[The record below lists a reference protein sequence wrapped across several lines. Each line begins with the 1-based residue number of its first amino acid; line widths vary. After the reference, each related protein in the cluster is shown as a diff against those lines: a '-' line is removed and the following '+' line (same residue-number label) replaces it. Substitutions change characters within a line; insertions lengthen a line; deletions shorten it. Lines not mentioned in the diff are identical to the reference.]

1 MVDASVT
8 SHHKNKWLTCAGEI
22 NGRTWLGL
30 FGVFLAVMA
39 SGVGENASKFALAD
53 IQGGMLLSQDAGSW
67 LTTCY
72 VTGFVIGSGFTPCF
86 WPTFSLR
93 RVALVM
99 SAIYLT
105 GGLITPWLAGHY
117 PALLAVRS
125 LQGFAGGALPPM
137 LMTVVLRFMPPLIK
151 VLGLG
156 AYGWVSAW
164 SATLGATAAAFAF
177 HWGWSGYFYW
187 NLPLMAIAA
196 VCIGYGLPQ
205 DPLRLE
211 RLRQFNWRGLL
222 LGGTAL
228 GMLTTG
234 ISQGERLDW
243 LNSSLIYVLL
253 LGGIGFLMLF
263 LINEWFHP
271 LPFFNLQL
279 LKKRNLSF
287 SLITL
292 GGVLIIMVSLVNITS
307 GYLSAIQGYR
317 QEQTSDMML
326 WVALPQLITLPI
338 ITVICNTPR
347 VDCRWVLA
355 ISLLLMATACLLAS
369 QLTPE
374 WNGDSFHTIAL
385 LQAIAQPMAI
395 IPLLMQATGGL
406 LPTDGPFAAA
416 WFNAVK
422 GFSATAASGAIALL
436 SRQRGDFHAD
446 VITDGFG
453 STYRD
458 TSAAAGEQLSQIASR
473 QGHVLASADLY
484 MLVAGLAL
492 LLTALILF
500 MPTRI
505 YPPRSVAA

>member
-1 MVDASVT
+1 MVEVSVT
-8 SHHKNKWLTCAGEI
+8 PHHKNRWLASAGEI

-53 IQGGMLLSQDAGSW
+53 IQGGMLLSFDAGSW

-93 RVALVM
+93 RVALTM
-99 SAIYLT
+99 CGIYLA
-105 GGLITPWLAGHY
+105 GGLLTPWLGEQY
-117 PALLAVRS
+117 GVLLAVRS

-196 VCIGYGLPQ
+196 LCIGYGLPQ

-222 LGGTAL
+222 LGGMAL
-228 GMLTTG
+228 GMLTVG

-243 LNSSLIYVLL
+243 LNSPLIYVLL
-253 LGGIGFLMLF
+253 LGGGGLLALF
-263 LINEWFHP
+263 LINEWYHP

-279 LKKRNLSF
+279 LSKRNLSF

-292 GGVLIIMVSLVNITS
+292 GGVLLIMVSLVNITS

-317 QEQTSDMML
+317 QEQTSDLML

-338 ITVICNTPR
+338 VAIICNTPR

-355 ISLLLMATACLLAS
+355 ISLLLMATACVLAA

-374 WNGDSFHTIAL
+374 WNGDTFRVIAL
-385 LQAIAQPMAI
+385 LQAVAQPMAI

-422 GFSATAASGAIALL
+422 GFAATAAGGAIALL
-436 SRQRGDFHAD
+436 SRQRGDYHAGT
-446 VITDGFG
+446 IADGFG
-453 STYRD
+453 SAYSRASG
-458 TSAAAGEQLSQIASR
+458 SAEQLAQLAAR

-484 MLVAGLAL
+484 LLVAGLAL
-492 LLTALILF
+492 LLTALILV